1 MKIITV
7 CGSLKFYKEMMDITE
22 KMELQGNCMLVPIY
36 NTSKSSKDDFTEEE
50 ALMLDKMH
58 KERIKLSDTIL
69 VVNVNDYIGS
79 STKSEIEFAKSLN
92 KEIIYYTD
100 IVDNNK
106 MTQ

>member
-7 CGSLKFYKEMMDITE
+7 CGSLRFYKEMMEITE

-36 NTSKSSKDDFTEEE
+36 NPTRPNKDDFTKEE

-58 KERIKLSDTIL
+58 KERIKLSNAIL

-100 IVDNNK
+100 LIK
-106 MTQ
+106 

>member
-7 CGSLKFYKEMMDITE
+7 CGSLKFYKEMVEITE

-36 NTSKSSKDDFTEEE
+36 NPNKASKDDFTEEE

-58 KERIKLSDTIL
+58 KERIKLSDAIL
-69 VVNVNDYIGS
+69 VVNVNGYIGS
-79 STKSEIEFAKSLN
+79 STKSEIEFAKALN

-100 IVDNNK
+100 LLK
-106 MTQ
+106 

>member
-7 CGSLKFYKEMMDITE
+7 CGSLKFYKEMMEVTE

-36 NTSKSSKDDFTEEE
+36 NPSKSNKDDFTEEE

-58 KERIKLSDTIL
+58 KEKIKLSDAIL
-69 VVNVNDYIGS
+69 VVNVNNYIGS

-100 IVDNNK
+100 IADNTK